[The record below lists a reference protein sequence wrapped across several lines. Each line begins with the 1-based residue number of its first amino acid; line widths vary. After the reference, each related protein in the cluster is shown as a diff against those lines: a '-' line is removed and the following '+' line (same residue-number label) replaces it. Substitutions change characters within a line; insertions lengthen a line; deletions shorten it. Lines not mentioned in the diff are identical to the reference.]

1 MILKHMKKNS
11 VFMASGAW
19 DLLTVTGLACAII
32 LGGEFFF
39 FLNNGLGIETQE
51 WILYLLM
58 GTAFPVCVVLLMIS
72 KRNSSIHI
80 IVKKIESLFVC
91 LSFVF
96 LGIVIT
102 RYLLVSSFTEF
113 AFAFIATLIQTIIIF
128 AFIRQN
134 HKFFTTKDALIGL
147 LLIVWGIAIWM
158 IATRLITHRYG
169 RLDNPYTIEWWFWPG
184 WPGNFSGV
192 LQGSFIRRSF
202 LLVVI
207 LIVVTRYFFYSTK
220 LANFKSPVFTP
231 LEKRRTVL
239 IVFDIGAVVLLS
251 LLCINTDRM
260 LNPDIQAHIDFLL
273 GPVVAVKQGAWLLWD
288 QPSQYGFLW
297 VFIVAILPI
306 KNVAIALSAFLWF
319 LNFSLSVLIYKV
331 ITYYESNSIIWRL
344 LAFLLV
350 TSSFLIRSFP
360 NQDLNLGILNGDFTD
375 AYIMWYWL
383 SPVDIPQSSAI
394 RTIWCCVLLVIA
406 SQRFFSANA
415 SFEKNSI
422 LGCSVWVIGCLW
434 SAESAVYSTATWIPA
449 YIFFAV
455 TENKIKWLLLPFCFL
470 SITVLVISGY
480 YYVQLG
486 RLPEWFALFEF
497 VSTVGPSGNWNVPM
511 PRNGVIWIALLLLIC
526 VVSLTL
532 NYAKHSFHDIRIGV
546 SLACFG
552 AIWSVTSYYIGDS
565 HNSKFH
571 VLIHVYILSAITI
584 MKMIQNKVKYDV
596 LSHYFHRLT
605 LSVFVIVVLVCGL
618 DFDKHSFQLFVDSQ
632 INRAYKPFSLA
643 HYRAPVPH
651 TLSDL
656 FLKAKIEPI
665 SKVMLAN
672 SFSNLGAWH
681 YSELEYFYNYEV
693 WLPTTPAINYDR
705 KKAYITRFVSRLCSG
720 GWLVYPAPHRSF
732 QDTENNKL
740 NYQVQ
745 ENLISSMD
753 YFQKTLTYSNSDWI
767 LDYYELKPNNVPMC
781 VGK

>member
-1 MILKHMKKNS
+1 MKKSN
-11 VFMASGAW
+11 VFMASGTW
-19 DLLTVTGLACAII
+19 DLLIVTGLACVII
-32 LGGEFFF
+32 FGSEFFF
-39 FLNNGLGIETQE
+39 FLKGGLGIETQE
-51 WILYLLM
+51 WIQYLLM
-58 GTAFPVCVVLLMIS
+58 GTAFPVCVVFLMIS
-72 KRNSSIHI
+72 KRNASIHR
-80 IVKKIESLFVC
+80 IVKKIEPLFVC
-91 LSFVF
+91 LSCVF
-96 LGIVIT
+96 IGVVIT
-102 RYLLVSSFTEF
+102 RYLLVSSFIEF
-113 AFAFIATLIQTIIIF
+113 VFALIATLIQTIIIF

-134 HKFFTTKDALIGL
+134 HKFFTAKDVLIGL
-147 LLIVWGIAIWM
+147 LFVVWGIAIWM

-192 LQGSFIRRSF
+192 LQSSFIRRSF

-207 LIVVTRYFFYSTK
+207 LLVVTSYFFYSTK
-220 LANFKSPVFTP
+220 LGNFKSSVFTP
-231 LEKRRTVL
+231 LKKRSTVF

-306 KNVAIALSAFLWF
+306 KNAAIALSAFLWF
-319 LNFSLSVLIYKV
+319 LNFSLAVIIYKA

-344 LAFLLV
+344 IAFLLV

-406 SQRFFSANA
+406 SQRFFSASA
-415 SFEKNSI
+415 SFEKSSI

-449 YIFFAV
+449 YIFFSV
-455 TENKIKWLLLPFCFL
+455 TKNKIKWLLLPFYFL

-497 VSTVGPSGNWNVPM
+497 TSTVGPSGSWNVPV
-511 PRNGVIWIALLLLIC
+511 PRNGVIWIALILLIC

-546 SLACFG
+546 GLACFG

-571 VLIHVYILSAITI
+571 VLIHVYILAVIIS
-584 MKMIQNKVKYDV
+584 MKMIQSKIKHDALN
-596 LSHYFHRLT
+596 HYFHRLT
-605 LSVFVIVVLVCGL
+605 MSVFVVVVLVCGL
-618 DFDKHSFQLFVDSQ
+618 DFDKYSFQLFVDSQ
-632 INRAYKPFSLA
+632 LNHAYKPLSLA
-643 HYRAPVPH
+643 RYRAPFPQS
-651 TLSDL
+651 LNDL
-656 FLKAKIEPI
+656 FIKAEIEPT

-672 SFSNLGAWH
+672 SFSNLGLWK
-681 YSELEYFYNYEV
+681 YSELEYFYDYEV
-693 WLPTTPAINYDR
+693 WLPTTPSINYER
-705 KKAYITRFVSRLCSG
+705 KKTYITRFLSRLCSG
-720 GWLVYPAPHRSF
+720 GWLVYPVPHKSL
-732 QDTENNKL
+732 QDTQNNKL
-740 NYQVQ
+740 AYQVH
-745 ENLISSMD
+745 EDLVSNME
-753 YFQKTLTYSNSDWI
+753 YFQKKFTYSNSDWM
-767 LDYYELKPNNVPMC
+767 LDYYELTQ
-781 VGK
+781 GKLSECIAK